1 MTVCAPRVVR
11 SRSSSAALQKNWFKK
26 MAVIIEKVLIS
37 DSIDASCRQILET
50 SGISVDYKAGLSKSE
65 LLAIVKVS

>member
-1 MTVCAPRVVR
+1 MRHVLSDLAPQV
-11 SRSSSAALQKNWFKK
+11 LQKNWFKK
-26 MAVIIEKVLIS
+26 MAMIIEKVLIS